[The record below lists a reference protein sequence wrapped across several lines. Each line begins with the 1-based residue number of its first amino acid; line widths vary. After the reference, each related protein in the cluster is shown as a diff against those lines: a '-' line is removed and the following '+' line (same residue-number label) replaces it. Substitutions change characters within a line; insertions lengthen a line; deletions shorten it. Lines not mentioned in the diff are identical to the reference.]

1 MVDNSQ
7 KPADDPRIRGR
18 GATFNPTGRFCNE
31 EREVI
36 SDDWSDFRSE
46 EAAFQTTIT
55 LETARSILS
64 RNTSPDLPFDRSINP
79 YRGCEHGCIYCYAR
93 PTHAYMDLSAGL
105 DFETKLFAK
114 PNAASL
120 LRKTLSHKKY
130 SCKPIALGTNTDPYQ
145 PTEKK
150 LMITRSVLEVL
161 AETKHPF
168 TITTKSDL
176 VTRDIDIISETA
188 KENLSCVCIS
198 VTSLNNKL
206 SRLMEPRANA
216 PHKRLKAIEVLAS
229 AGIKV
234 IVQIAPV
241 IPAINDME
249 IEQIMK
255 AAKESGASQAIY
267 IPVRLPHEVSDLFK
281 GWLEQHYPDRAS
293 KVMKLIRSMRNGRE
307 NDPDFGGR
315 MKGNGPYADLI
326 RMRFQNSARHLKL
339 DNRMYDLDTSLFT
352 PPQNPGDQ
360 LSLL

>member
-1 MVDNSQ
+1 MVDIPQAS
-7 KPADDPRIRGR
+7 PDDPRIRGR
-18 GATFNPTGRFCNE
+18 GATLNPASRFCNE
-31 EREVI
+31 DREIV
-36 SDDWSDFRSE
+36 SDNWSDFRIE
-46 EAAFQTTIT
+46 DAPYQTTVTI
-55 LETARSILS
+55 ENAKSILS

-120 LRKTLSHKKY
+120 LRKTLSHKNY
-130 SCKPIALGTNTDPYQ
+130 TCKPIALGTNTDPYQ
-145 PTEKK
+145 PIEKK
-150 LMITRSVLEVL
+150 FKITRSILEVL

-176 VTRDIDIISETA
+176 VLRDIDIISAAA
-188 KENLSCVCIS
+188 KENLACVCIS
-198 VTSLNNKL
+198 VTSLDNKL
-206 SRLMEPRANA
+206 SRLMEPRASA
-216 PHKRLKAIEVLAS
+216 PHKRLKAIETLAS

-249 IEQIMK
+249 IEQIME

-281 GWLEQHYPDRAS
+281 GWLEKHYPDRAR
-293 KVMKLIRSMRNGRE
+293 KVMKLIRSMRGGRD
-307 NDPDFGGR
+307 NDPDFNKR
-315 MKGNGPYADLI
+315 MRGSGPYADLI
-326 RMRFQNSARHLKL
+326 RMRFQKSARRLNLEK
-339 DNRMYDLDTSLFT
+339 RMYDLDSRLFQA
-352 PPQNPGDQ
+352 PVNPGDQ
-360 LSLL
+360 LNLF